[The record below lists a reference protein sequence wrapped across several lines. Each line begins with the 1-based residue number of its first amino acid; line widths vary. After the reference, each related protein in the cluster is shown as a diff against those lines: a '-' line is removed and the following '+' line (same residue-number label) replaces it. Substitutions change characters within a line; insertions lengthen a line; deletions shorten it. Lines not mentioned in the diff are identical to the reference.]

1 MSIPFGAISFK
12 DKTIHKAV
20 NKRGKEKRVKK
31 SSSFTRVPV
40 TWKERERENGLE
52 FPVES

>member
-12 DKTIHKAV
+12 DKTIYKAV

-31 SSSFTRVPV
+31 SSSFTS
-40 TWKERERENGLE
+40 TSYMEGEREREWT
-52 FPVES
+52 